1 MSRFTAASFVLLSSF
16 VAAQSP
22 APQIQNGRVE
32 QRPGTSIDREVSTPG
47 RGAGEATWIGWRV
60 PIADGQRG
68 GCCTYGDD
76 SVSVRGCVME
86 QPADASRAMPQIA
99 PAAGPVS
106 LEAGTG
112 LVVLARVVEGR
123 VERLRTLGDDCPI
136 DANGRTVY
144 WLAGVTPAESVRFLD
159 GLAEQNQAS
168 TSADARLREA
178 ALGAIAR
185 HREASADAV
194 LDRVAA
200 SDSNQNLQRTARSLL
215 GSTRGAHGFSTL
227 QKLLAAERVPDN
239 RRQLANAIGQT
250 RQPGT
255 AAALL
260 ALSQQDT
267 DARVRAEAAYW
278 LPQRG
283 GQVTDAMAIIER
295 DSADVVKQKAIDG
308 LARLPGDQS
317 TALLI
322 QIANATTSSAARK
335 AAVSALGRS
344 HDPKAVAYL
353 EELIKR

>member
-1 MSRFTAASFVLLSSF
+1 
-16 VAAQSP
+16 
-22 APQIQNGRVE
+22 
-32 QRPGTSIDREVSTPG
+32 
-47 RGAGEATWIGWRV
+47 
-60 PIADGQRG
+60 
-68 GCCTYGDD
+68 
-76 SVSVRGCVME
+76 VRG
-86 QPADASRAMPQIA
+86 
-99 PAAGPVS
+99 
-106 LEAGTG
+106 L
-112 LVVLARVVEGR
+112 
-123 VERLRTLGDDCPI
+123 
-136 DANGRTVY
+136 
-144 WLAGVTPAESVRFLD
+144 
-159 GLAEQNQAS
+159 
-168 TSADARLREA
+168 
-178 ALGAIAR
+178 
-185 HREASADAV
+185 
-194 LDRVAA
+194 
-200 SDSNQNLQRTARSLL
+200 
-215 GSTRGAHGFSTL
+215 HG
-227 QKLLAAERVPDN
+227 K
-239 RRQLANAIGQT
+239 QLANAIGQT

-260 ALSQQDT
+260 ALSQQDP